1 MGPRS
6 VLNCIIIIYFGQE
19 NRFNSDS
26 RVSWMKWLCSVR
38 LELSVFLLLCAFHI
52 IPLTNSLGNH
62 TVNRWHSFGVV
73 FEYFDKEYQNNQDFW
88 QNISNPACCSAF
100 FTYTLFYWKICQLGE
115 ILDLLS
121 QNDVENMI
129 IIQALCVWIER
140 FTSFSTVNPRFLQDD
155 LFSSK
160 KSVYMKNA
168 EQRAGFETFCRKSCF
183 FKYSLSKSTK
193 TTPKWRPNLHYT
205 SLEMTK
211 SDLWN
216 MIFPDREA
224 QTGSK
229 GPGASPLRELTMT
242 ESSEVT

>member
-1 MGPRS
+1 MFRIRLAVPHFS
-6 VLNCIIIIYFGQE
+6 CIHF
-19 NRFNSDS
+19 
-26 RVSWMKWLCSVR
+26 
-38 LELSVFLLLCAFHI
+38 
-52 IPLTNSLGNH
+52 
-62 TVNRWHSFGVV
+62 
-73 FEYFDKEYQNNQDFW
+73 
-88 QNISNPACCSAF
+88 
-100 FTYTLFYWKICQLGE
+100 FYWKISHLGE

-121 QNDVENMI
+121 QNDVENMM
-129 IIQALCVWIER
+129 IQALCVWIER

-155 LFSSK
+155 LFFSK

-229 GPGASPLRELTMT
+229 GPGASPLCKETGQI
-242 ESSEVT
+242 SSEAT